1 MDPAL
6 EAELRAMLDRE
17 AITGLIHAYCRAV
30 DRKDVA
36 ACRELYHP
44 DALDDHGSY
53 YQGDAAG
60 YLDRLPEIMAPVV
73 MMQHHITTVNIKL
86 DGDFAESEAYGLA
99 IHQLQGADGL
109 EDLLVGT
116 RFFDK
121 FERREK
127 KWKILHRGHAQ
138 VIGILP
144 RQNVAVSEVAAD
156 PRFNGFWILYPLE
169 SVMVAAFVPARSR
182 TLRISS
188 SRIASGSW
196 AVSAVFTTAPAK

>member
-6 EAELRAMLDRE
+6 ENELRAMLDRE
-17 AITGLIHAYCRAV
+17 AIAGLIHAYCRAV

-36 ACRELYHP
+36 ACRQLYHP

-60 YLDRLPEIMAPVV
+60 YLDKLPEIMAPVV

-86 DGDFAESEAYGLA
+86 DGDYAESEAYGLA
-99 IHQLQGADGL
+99 IHQIQGAAGL

-121 FERREK
+121 FERRHG
-127 KWKILHRGHAQ
+127 KWKILHRGHAMDWIKSIAPSAFSGAHQ
-138 VIGILP
+138 QAEGSP
-144 RQNVAVSEVAAD
+144 RGRAD
-156 PRFNGFWILYPLE
+156 ASDPSYGFFRLFQRNE
-169 SVMVAAFVPARSR
+169 A
-182 TLRISS
+182 
-188 SRIASGSW
+188 
-196 AVSAVFTTAPAK
+196 